1 MKTIDLNLKNN
12 SYKVYIEEGILD
24 KACEYI
30 SSVYKNKKVYI
41 ITDDLVS
48 TFYLE
53 RITNIL
59 NKKYIVHSIVIK
71 NGEASKCFDSYV
83 DVCKKLIELDI
94 RRNEL
99 LIALGG
105 GVVGDLCGFVAS
117 TIYRGVPYVQIPTSL
132 LAQMDS
138 SIGGKCGIDF
148 YDRKN
153 IIGAFKQPL
162 LVLIDPKTLDTLS
175 DREFANGMAELIK
188 HGIIGN
194 ESLFNK
200 LLSKPKI
207 DEEIIYESLKV
218 KASVVMEDEFDTGKR
233 MILNFGHTFG
243 HIIELEYG
251 YKHGE
256 AVALGMLMALR
267 LGIDLGITPEYLYSD
282 TYKILSLYNLPTE
295 CYDYKKYLEKTIYDK
310 KNLAGVVNFILI
322 DKLGSSIIYKID
334 ENKLKDLI

>member
-12 SYKVYIEEGILD
+12 GYKVYIEEGILD
-24 KACEYI
+24 KSLDYI
-30 SSVYKNKKVYI
+30 STVYNNKKVYI

-53 RITNIL
+53 RLENIL
-59 NKKYIVHSIVIK
+59 KEKYIVHSIIIK

-105 GVVGDLCGFVAS
+105 GVVGDLTGFVAS

-153 IIGAFKQPL
+153 IIGAFKQPK

-175 DREFANGMAELIK
+175 DREFSNGMAELIK
-188 HGIIGN
+188 HSIICN
-194 ESLFNK
+194 NALYEK
-200 LLSKPKI
+200 LLSKPRI

-218 KASVVMEDEFDTGKR
+218 KAKVVMEDEFDTGNR

-256 AVALGMLMALR
+256 AVGIGMLMALR
-267 LGIDLGITPEYLYSD
+267 LGIDLNITPKSLYDD

-322 DKLGSSIIYKID
+322 DKLGSCIIYKID

>member
-1 MKTIDLNLKNN
+1 MKTIDLNLKTN
-12 SYKVYIEEGILD
+12 SYKVYIEDGILD
-24 KACEYI
+24 KALEYI
-30 SSVYKNKKVYI
+30 EKVYSNKKVYI

-48 TFYLE
+48 TFYLD
-53 RITNIL
+53 RLTKIL
-59 NKKYIVHSIVIK
+59 EKKYIVNSVIVK
-71 NGEASKCFDSYV
+71 NGEQSKSFDTYV
-83 DVCKKLIELDI
+83 EVCQKLISLDI

-162 LVLIDPKTLDTLS
+162 LVLIDPLTLDTLNK
-175 DREFANGMAELIK
+175 REFSNGMAELIK

-194 ESLFNK
+194 AKLFER

-218 KASVVMEDEFDTGKR
+218 KAKVVMEDEFDQGNR

-256 AVALGMLMALR
+256 AVGIGMLMALKM
-267 LGIDLGITPEYLYSD
+267 GIDLHITDESLYSD
-282 TYKILSLYNLPTE
+282 TYKILALYDLPTKE
-295 CYDYKKYLEKTIYDK
+295 YDYKKYLEKTVYDK

-322 DKLGSSIIYKID
+322 DKLGSTVIYKVD
-334 ENKLKDLI
+334 ENKLKELI